1 MRSKTT
7 TVIVESLG
15 ARPASAHAVAFL
27 MAVALSGTALAQS
40 QPPSPAVEEFAESA
54 GAVVFAAG
62 QMIIQARVC
71 GGDEKVGHAI
81 RKLMTERARQCAA
94 ADLRVKEVA
103 DQMDAAFDAML
114 KNADTTIAR
123 RGKDA
128 ICTLYRSA
136 DLQVEVST
144 ALQMGQQLATD
155 AGRDRIRQLPCPP
168 KD

>member
-1 MRSKTT
+1 VFLRALRKATAT
-7 TVIVESLG
+7 
-15 ARPASAHAVAFL
+15 AFL
-27 MAVALSGTALAQS
+27 AFAVPQMALAQS

-71 GGDEKVGHAI
+71 GGDERVGHDI

-94 ADLRVKEVA
+94 ADPRVAEVA

-128 ICTLYRSA
+128 ICALYRSA